1 MRKKWE
7 EYFLTEKLTYN
18 EYEKMMVKIAYWLI
32 KNNKKVSEKDYYNI
46 NNHGVK
52 KTYLKTKILEG
63 KGVKYTA
70 YGTAYM
76 EHCITHD
83 KSYKNYPNYVT
94 FENVKYYKDTY
105 TDMCKRVVAYRKTHK
120 KNPKTVRVQGG
131 NSNNITNK
139 TAKKLL
145 KEFEDYFGK
154 VTDFDSAL
162 RKIESRG
169 YAYYYDSQYNN
180 HTTLQRIIKRK
191 GVNCT
196 DSSQLMRAIAIAKG
210 YEVQFIH
217 VMCSSGG
224 HVRLRLKHKKS
235 TNGKWIYRDPACVLS
250 DNDKGITCN
259 WCMDGKILAYDPSWL
274 LADAME

>member
-1 MRKKWE
+1 M
-7 EYFLTEKLTYN
+7 TEKLSYN

-52 KTYLKTKILEG
+52 KTYIKTKILEG

-120 KNPKTVRVQGG
+120 KNPKTVRVQGN
-131 NSNNITNK
+131 NSNNITNN

-145 KEFEDYFGK
+145 KEFEEYFGK

-224 HVRLRLKHKKS
+224 HVRLRLKHKKN

-250 DNDKGITCN
+250 DNGKGITCN
-259 WCMDGKILAYDPSWL
+259 WCMDGRILAYDPSWL

>member
-1 MRKKWE
+1 M
-7 EYFLTEKLTYN
+7 
-18 EYEKMMVKIAYWLI
+18 
-32 KNNKKVSEKDYYNI
+32 
-46 NNHGVK
+46 
-52 KTYLKTKILEG
+52 
-63 KGVKYTA
+63 
-70 YGTAYM
+70 
-76 EHCITHD
+76 
-83 KSYKNYPNYVT
+83 T

-120 KNPKTVRVQGG
+120 KNPKTVRVQGS
-131 NSNNITNK
+131 NSNNITNN
-139 TAKKLL
+139 TAEKLL

-224 HVRLRLKHKKS
+224 HVRLRLKHKKN
-235 TNGKWIYRDPACVLS
+235 TGGKWIYRDPACVLS
-250 DNDKGITCN
+250 DNGKGITCN
-259 WCMDGKILAYDPSWL
+259 WCMNGKILAYDPSWI

>member
-1 MRKKWE
+1 M
-7 EYFLTEKLTYN
+7 TEKLSYN

-52 KTYLKTKILEG
+52 KTYIKTKILEG

-76 EHCITHD
+76 EHCITTD

-94 FENVKYYKDTY
+94 FENTKYYKDTY

-120 KNPKTVRVQGG
+120 KNPKTVRVQGS
-131 NSNNITNK
+131 NSNNITNN

-224 HVRLRLKHKKS
+224 HVRLRLKHKKN

-250 DNDKGITCN
+250 DNGKGITCN
-259 WCMDGKILAYDPSWL
+259 WCMDGRILAYDPSWL